1 MLYNLWMTQVSL
13 CRICAFPKLDNILEL
28 GMSPISGH
36 FPKLNEEVQSLP
48 LNLARCS
55 SCGLIQLYNILPI
68 SELYSETYGYESH
81 LNSSM
86 QKHLF
91 DKALELQQIFQSRV
105 SNKNG
110 VFLDIASND
119 GTLLSG
125 YLQGS
130 SKDTL
135 IGIDPLISNF
145 NDCYPGDT
153 IKIQDFFSA
162 TEYKKAINM
171 KADIISSVSVFYD
184 LDDPLSFARDIHEIL
199 SENGIWHLE
208 QSYCVSMVKKTSFD
222 TICHEH
228 LLYLRAHDFQYI
240 FDKIGFTVISVQLNE
255 INGGSIAITVEKAKG
270 GEHCKD
276 FIELLANE
284 INEGYCDINIYRQF
298 AKKVKIYK
306 DTLWKTIQSYKSD
319 GYKIVGLGASTKGN
333 IILNYCGLDNSIVEI
348 IGEVNSKK
356 FGRMTPG
363 TKIPIVNENIILNSK
378 EKILALILPWHFR
391 ETFLNST
398 IDFRRN
404 GNLILFPI
412 PEIEII

>member
-1 MLYNLWMTQVSL
+1 
-13 CRICAFPKLDNILEL
+13 
-28 GMSPISGH
+28 
-36 FPKLNEEVQSLP
+36 
-48 LNLARCS
+48 
-55 SCGLIQLYNILPI
+55 
-68 SELYSETYGYESH
+68 
-81 LNSSM
+81 
-86 QKHLF
+86 
-91 DKALELQQIFQSRV
+91 
-105 SNKNG
+105 
-110 VFLDIASND
+110 
-119 GTLLSG
+119 
-125 YLQGS
+125 
-130 SKDTL
+130 
-135 IGIDPLISNF
+135 
-145 NDCYPGDT
+145 
-153 IKIQDFFSA
+153 
-162 TEYKKAINM
+162 M

-184 LDDPLSFARDIHEIL
+184 LDDPVGFARDIHEIL

-208 QSYCVSMVKKTSFD
+208 QSYCVSMVKKTSFY

-240 FDKIGFTVISVQLNE
+240 FDKVGFTVISVQLNE

-276 FIELLANE
+276 FIELLVNE
-284 INEGYCDINIYRQF
+284 NNEGYCDIDVYTQF
-298 AKKVKIYK
+298 AEKVKIYK
-306 DTLWKTIQSYKSD
+306 DNLWKTIQSYKLD

-363 TKIPIVNENIILNSK
+363 TKIPIVNESIILKSK

-398 IDFRRN
+398 IDFRKN

>member
-1 MLYNLWMTQVSL
+1 MLYNLWMTEVSL
-13 CRICAFPKLDNILEL
+13 CRICASSKLDNILEL

-135 IGIDPLISNF
+135 IGIDPLILNF
-145 NDCYPGDT
+145 NDCYPEDT
-153 IKIQDFFSA
+153 VKIQDFFSA
-162 TEYKKAINM
+162 AE
-171 KADIISSVSVFYD
+171 
-184 LDDPLSFARDIHEIL
+184 
-199 SENGIWHLE
+199 
-208 QSYCVSMVKKTSFD
+208 
-222 TICHEH
+222 
-228 LLYLRAHDFQYI
+228 
-240 FDKIGFTVISVQLNE
+240 
-255 INGGSIAITVEKAKG
+255 
-270 GEHCKD
+270 
-276 FIELLANE
+276 
-284 INEGYCDINIYRQF
+284 
-298 AKKVKIYK
+298 
-306 DTLWKTIQSYKSD
+306 
-319 GYKIVGLGASTKGN
+319 
-333 IILNYCGLDNSIVEI
+333 
-348 IGEVNSKK
+348 
-356 FGRMTPG
+356 
-363 TKIPIVNENIILNSK
+363 
-378 EKILALILPWHFR
+378 
-391 ETFLNST
+391 
-398 IDFRRN
+398 
-404 GNLILFPI
+404 
-412 PEIEII
+412 

>member
-1 MLYNLWMTQVSL
+1 MTQVSL
-13 CRICAFPKLDNILEL
+13 CRICASSKLDNILEL

-81 LNSSM
+81 LNNSM
-86 QKHLF
+86 QRHLF
-91 DKALELQQIFQSRV
+91 DKALELQKIFQRRV
-105 SNKNG
+105 YDKKG

-125 YLQGS
+125 YLHGN

-135 IGIDPLISNF
+135 IGMDPLIPNF
-145 NDCYPGDT
+145 NDCYPENA
-153 IKIQDFFSA
+153 IKIKDFFSA
-162 TEYKKAINM
+162 AEYKKVVNM
-171 KADIISSVSVFYD
+171 NADIVSSVSVFYD
-184 LDDPLSFARDIHEIL
+184 LDNPLAFARDIHEIL
-199 SENGIWHLE
+199 SEDGIWHLE
-208 QSYCVSMVKKTSFD
+208 QSYCVSMVEKTSFD

-228 LLYLRAHDFQYI
+228 LLYLRAHDFKYI
-240 FDKIGFTVISVQLNE
+240 FDKVGFTVLSVQLNE
-255 INGGSIAITVEKAKG
+255 INGGSIAITAEKTKG
-270 GEHCKD
+270 GKHCED
-276 FIELLANE
+276 FNELLENE
-284 INEGYCDINIYRQF
+284 INKGYCEIDVYIAF

-306 DTLWKTIQSYKSD
+306 DNLWKTIQRYKLD

-333 IILNYCGLDNSIVEI
+333 IILNYCGLDNSIVEV

-363 TKIPIVNENIILNSK
+363 TKIPIVDEKIILNSK

-398 IDFRRN
+398 LSFRRN

-412 PEIEII
+412 PDIEII

>member
-1 MLYNLWMTQVSL
+1 MTQVSL

>member
-1 MLYNLWMTQVSL
+1 MIEVSL
-13 CRICAFPKLDNILEL
+13 CRICASSKLDNILEL

-86 QKHLF
+86 QKHLL

-135 IGIDPLISNF
+135 IGIDPLIPNF
-145 NDCYPGDT
+145 NDCYPEDT
-153 IKIQDFFSA
+153 VKIQDFFSA
-162 TEYKKAINM
+162 AEYKKNTNM

-184 LDDPLSFARDIHEIL
+184 LDDPVGFARDIHEIL

-240 FDKIGFTVISVQLNE
+240 FDKVGFTVISVQLNE

-276 FIELLANE
+276 FIELLVNE
-284 INEGYCDINIYRQF
+284 INEGYCDIDVYTQF
-298 AKKVKIYK
+298 AEKVKIYK
-306 DTLWKTIQSYKSD
+306 DNLLKTIQSYKLD

-363 TKIPIVNENIILNSK
+363 TEIPIVNESIILKSK

-398 IDFRRN
+398 IDFRKN